1 MVTTFS
7 RMFPLLRAVAL
18 GTSLRLLVLVSTL
31 DRPDQA
37 LGWLYLTDPLTAGL
51 VALVYVR
58 ATVPYSGPGRL
69 LTSALA
75 GCLPFVLTFLFL
87 GTLDLSPEPALASQA
102 TDTLLRTAAAGLLG
116 GLLGR
121 TFGPWEYPYG
131 AREVEPPHATAP
143 PRRRSP

>member
-1 MVTTFS
+1 MAASFH

-18 GTSLRLLVLVSTL
+18 GTGLRLLVLVSTL
-31 DRPDQA
+31 NRPDQA

-51 VALVYVR
+51 VALVYIR
-58 ATVPYSGPGRL
+58 ATVPRSGPGRL
-69 LTSALA
+69 LISAFA
-75 GCLPFVLTFLFL
+75 GCLPFALTFLSL
-87 GTLDLSPEPALASQA
+87 SALDLSPEPALASQA
-102 TDTLLRTAAAGLLG
+102 VDTLLRTAAAGLLG

-131 AREVEPPHATAP
+131 AREVEPPHASSP